1 MWGQLN
7 VQMDTLAKTY
17 WNETSSTVQ
26 PFYPQADAGWNLW
39 IQERKL
45 SSWNRQFLYDHAMS
59 PEILKHWSTR
69 RRIPPQ
75 LIQSIDWEAGQQA
88 IKQLGLNKA
97 LWVPKWLAGF
107 AAVGKVQQRNKLQD
121 HAECPRCSEFEDTA
135 HVVLCP
141 APNAKRQWK
150 ASIATLSQWLNKAN
164 TLPDIQSAI
173 LSRLQSWYEQSEPL
187 PTPTYNWP
195 GLNDLVLQQ
204 DSVGWRNFLEGG
216 VLQEWAAKQNE
227 YYEWLQRR
235 NTGKRWITT
244 LIKKLWEISWNMWE
258 QRNGELKNPASP
270 ASLREHAR
278 LDARIHIEYN
288 DISTLTIKDRRWFR
302 RSKEVIFTENL
313 EYKHQ
318 WLESVSLA
326 RTRHARRRRTSTQA
340 QRTLMRTTFRRSTR
354 VQQPQQNMHH
364 QV

>member
-7 VQMDTLAKTY
+7 VQMDNLAKTY
-17 WNETSSTVQ
+17 WNETSSTIQ

-97 LWVPKWLAGF
+97 LWVPKWMAGF

-121 HAECPRCSEFEDTA
+121 HTECPRCSEFETTA

-141 APNAKRQWK
+141 APNAKRQWE

-164 TLPDIQSAI
+164 TLPDIQ
-173 LSRLQSWYEQSEPL
+173 L
-187 PTPTYNWP
+187 
-195 GLNDLVLQQ
+195 
-204 DSVGWRNFLEGG
+204 
-216 VLQEWAAKQNE
+216 AK
-227 YYEWLQRR
+227 
-235 NTGKRWITT
+235 K
-244 LIKKLWEISWNMWE
+244 S
-258 QRNGELKNPASP
+258 
-270 ASLREHAR
+270 
-278 LDARIHIEYN
+278 
-288 DISTLTIKDRRWFR
+288 
-302 RSKEVIFTENL
+302 
-313 EYKHQ
+313 
-318 WLESVSLA
+318 
-326 RTRHARRRRTSTQA
+326 
-340 QRTLMRTTFRRSTR
+340 
-354 VQQPQQNMHH
+354 
-364 QV
+364 